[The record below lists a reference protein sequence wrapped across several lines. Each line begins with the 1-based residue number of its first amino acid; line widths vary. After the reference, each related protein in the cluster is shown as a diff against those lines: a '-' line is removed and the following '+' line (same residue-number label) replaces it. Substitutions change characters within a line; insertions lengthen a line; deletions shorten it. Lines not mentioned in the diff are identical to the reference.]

1 MPADNEYQSAQVSGV
16 NPPTAC
22 STSGIAPHLRGVRFQ
37 PCCVD
42 HRRYWEE
49 AKNGLTASDHAP
61 DCPNYKTE
69 KFFRIVPK
77 GQRGPALIVETQAE
91 VDDTMDGC
99 PEDYDVS
106 EVEMTRDQFSRLGE
120 FNGF

>member
-1 MPADNEYQSAQVSGV
+1 MSDPKTETPPVVPPSRPTLCSAFQ
-16 NPPTAC
+16 
-22 STSGIAPHLRGVRFQ
+22 IAPHLRGVHFQ

-49 AKNGLTASDHAP
+49 AKDGLTASDHAP
-61 DCPNYKTE
+61 DCEHYKTE
-69 KFFRIVPK
+69 KFIRIVPK
-77 GQRGPALIVETQAE
+77 GARGPALIVETQAE
-91 VDDTMDGC
+91 ADDTMDGC
-99 PEDYDVS
+99 PEEFDVS